1 MPWKLWLTIWARKM
15 SWSVLLG
22 CCLESCLS
30 IGKWT
35 TSIPFLQ
42 CCILSDCDNKC
53 WKSACYSMIQWFST
67 ANPQKNLST
76 YNKHDSYDF
85 FNTNLCDFP
94 KVKSLKHF
102 ALNTTITHI
111 YTLCKPIFN
120 NYCNNFLSQL
130 KGDELLVVNGN

>member
-42 CCILSDCDNKC
+42 CCILCDRDDKC
-53 WKSACYSMIQWFST
+53 WKSACYSMIQWFSI
-67 ANPQKNLST
+67 ANPKKNLST
-76 YNKHDSYDF
+76 CNKHDSDEF
-85 FNTNLCDFP
+85 SILICIIP

-111 YTLCKPIFN
+111 CIH
-120 NYCNNFLSQL
+120 C
-130 KGDELLVVNGN
+130 VNQYLIATTFFHNLREMKY